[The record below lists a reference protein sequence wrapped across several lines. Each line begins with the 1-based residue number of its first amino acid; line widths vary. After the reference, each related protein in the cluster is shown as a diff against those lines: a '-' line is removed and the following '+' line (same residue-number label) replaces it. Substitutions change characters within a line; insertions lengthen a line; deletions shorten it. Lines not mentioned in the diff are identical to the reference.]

1 MQAMVLHS
9 PRPIEE
15 RPLSLEEVPDP
26 QPGPGEVR
34 LRVRVCG
41 VCHTDLHTV
50 EGDLELPK
58 LPLIP
63 GHQIVGEV
71 EKLGEGAHR
80 FQLGQRVG
88 VPWLNSA
95 CGECDFCQRGLENL
109 CPNAKFTGL
118 HADGGYAQYTVV
130 PEDFAYPLPES
141 YSDQQAAPLLCSGIV
156 GYRAFKLSEAQKGDR
171 LGIYGFGASAHV
183 IAQVARHVGCEI
195 YVFTRSEEHKRLAK
209 ELGAVWVGEA
219 QDEPP
224 QKLDSAIIFAPAGW
238 IVPEA
243 LRAVRPGGTVA
254 LAGIYM
260 TPIPE
265 LDYELLY
272 HERIL
277 RSVANMTRQD
287 AREFL
292 ELAPKVPI
300 KPEVEVFPLAEANE
314 VLLKLKRSE
323 LRASGVLKIP

>member
-1 MQAMVLHS
+1 MQAMVLH
-9 PRPIEE
+9 RQLPIEE
-15 RPLSLEEVPDP
+15 RPLSMEEVPDP
-26 QPGPGEVR
+26 EPGPGEVR

-50 EGDLELPK
+50 EGDLKLPK

-95 CGECDFCQRGLENL
+95 CGECDFCRRGLENL

-118 HADGGYAQYTVV
+118 HVDGGYAQYTVV

-183 IAQVARHVGCEI
+183 IAQVAHRVGCEV

-224 QKLDSAIIFAPAGW
+224 KKIDSAIIFAPAGW

-323 LRASGVLKIP
+323 LRASGVLEIP